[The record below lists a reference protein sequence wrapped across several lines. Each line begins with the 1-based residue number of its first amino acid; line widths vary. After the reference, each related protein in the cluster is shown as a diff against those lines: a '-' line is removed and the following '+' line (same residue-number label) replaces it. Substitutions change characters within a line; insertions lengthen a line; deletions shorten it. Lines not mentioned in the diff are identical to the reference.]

1 MLVCGIDAHAGS
13 FAVCIVDDVGAAVGR
28 MSAPN
33 TSVGYAR
40 ILGWLTREF
49 AEVPVRVGIEGGGN
63 WGLRLAWVLTQA
75 GLDVREVPGHYT
87 VRERARLRGAGR
99 SDHRDALAI
108 ARIVAREPG
117 LPPIRRD
124 DLTRQL
130 KLLVDYRR
138 GLIAERTR
146 TNNRLRRDLA
156 MLELPQAPRA
166 TTSARGVRTIRRLL
180 NGDPRTQAEIARRR
194 VMRLV
199 EIDTEI
205 TEVTRML
212 RPLVDATGTTI
223 TGLLG
228 ISTINA
234 ARILGEVGDITRYR
248 NRDAFAA
255 ANGTAPVPASSGN
268 TVRMRLNR
276 AGNRRLN
283 YALHQM
289 ALTQISH
296 EGPGKDFY
304 HRRRANGDGPLEA
317 LRALKRRLSNVVYRQ
332 LVADATRLQETTQ
345 N

>member
-13 FAVCIVDDVGAAVGR
+13 FAVCIVDDLGAAVAR

-33 TSVGYAR
+33 TPAGHAR
-40 ILGWLTREF
+40 ILGWLTREL

-75 GLDVREVPGHYT
+75 GIDVREVPGHYT
-87 VRERARLRGAGR
+87 ARERIRLRGAGR

-117 LPPIRRD
+117 LPPVRRD
-124 DLTRQL
+124 DITRQL

-146 TNNRLRRDLA
+146 THNRLRRDLA

-166 TTSARGVRTIRRLL
+166 ITTARGVRHVCELL
-180 NGDPRTQAEIARRR
+180 ATDNRTQAEIARRR
-194 VMRLV
+194 ATRLAQ
-199 EIDTEI
+199 IDAEI
-205 TEVTRML
+205 TEVTRL
-212 RPLVDATGTTI
+212 LKPLVEATGTTI

-255 ANGTAPVPASSGN
+255 ANGTAPIPASSGN

-283 YALHQM
+283 HALHQM

-296 EGPGKDFY
+296 DGPGKDFY
-304 HRRRANGDGPLEA
+304 RRRRASGDGPLEA
-317 LRALKRRLSNVVYRQ
+317 LRALKRRLSNIVYRQ
-332 LVADATRLQETTQ
+332 LVADAARLQEATQ
-345 N
+345 A